1 MIAIRPISYL
11 LKTLTLLRNPALQ
24 IYLLSLLQGVILKE
38 DTLELPEEEIT
49 SPQKIDVKVT
59 VTVLAISNS
68 NQTILLK
75 VRIVK

>member
-24 IYLLSLLQGVILKE
+24 IYLLLSLQGVILKE

-68 NQTILLK
+68 NQTIF
-75 VRIVK
+75 